1 MRIKYFYLNVF
12 NLLYELVE
20 GKPMKEKKDKK
31 KKNNAEIA
39 EEKEVKSEKM
49 GKSGITEEDR
59 TALKKGV
66 TEKLFEDVYTN
77 FKLHFYKEVFKNFE
91 SREATLTTVETF
103 CMEVIYALD
112 NPTVNQFAT
121 FIGISS
127 PNAAY
132 KINNL
137 IKKGYLN
144 KVQSDNDKR
153 EYHLQVTEKYIN
165 YYNVSASYVSEV
177 LKSCRESMS
186 DKEWSEFYHA
196 LSCIE
201 KEQEKTVK
209 RPNS

>member
-1 MRIKYFYLNVF
+1 
-12 NLLYELVE
+12 
-20 GKPMKEKKDKK
+20 MKEKKDKK
-31 KKNNAEIA
+31 KKKNVAMGNTEPSEAETGKT
-39 EEKEVKSEKM
+39 EK
-49 GKSGITEEDR
+49 IDIPEEDR

-112 NPTVNQFAT
+112 NPTVNQFAS

-144 KVQSDNDKR
+144 KVQSDTDKR

>member
-1 MRIKYFYLNVF
+1 
-12 NLLYELVE
+12 
-20 GKPMKEKKDKK
+20 MKDKDKKDKK
-31 KKNNAEIA
+31 KKNSAETAAAKA
-39 EEKEVKSEKM
+39 EKI
-49 GKSGITEEDR
+49 GKSDIPEEDR
-59 TALKKGV
+59 IALEKGV
-66 TEKLFEDVYTN
+66 TEKLFEDVYLN
-77 FKLHFYKEVFKNFE
+77 FKLHFYQMVFKNFE
-91 SREATLTTVETF
+91 NREATLTTVESF
-103 CMEVIYALD
+103 CMEVIYALG

-144 KVQSDNDKR
+144 KVQSDTDKR

-177 LKSCRESMS
+177 LKNCRESMS

-209 RPNS
+209 RPSHN

>member
-1 MRIKYFYLNVF
+1 
-12 NLLYELVE
+12 
-20 GKPMKEKKDKK
+20 MKEKKDKK
-31 KKNNAEIA
+31 KKNSAEIA
-39 EEKEVKSEKM
+39 EAKETKAEKM
-49 GKSGITEEDR
+49 GKSDIPEEDR
-59 TALKKGV
+59 IALEKGV
-66 TEKLFEDVYTN
+66 TEKLFEDVYLN
-77 FKLHFYKEVFKNFE
+77 FKLHFYQQVFKNFE
-91 SREATLTTVETF
+91 SREATLTTVESF
-103 CMEVIYALD
+103 CMEVIYALG

-144 KVQSDNDKR
+144 KVQSDTDKR

-165 YYNVSASYVSEV
+165 YYNVSATYVSEV
-177 LKSCRESMS
+177 LKNCRESMT

-201 KEQEKTVK
+201 KEQKKTVK
-209 RPNS
+209 RPNA